1 RRGGGRGGAG
11 GKARQEGPSATGD
24 AGALLWPA
32 AGRAARPRARA
43 SWRGTRQARGN
54 AWEGFARAGSK
65 VDGKGSEG
73 CLIIRL
79 YMCWACCGSVC
90 RLAVVGCCHGDRWH
104 SEQARLREHHGR
116 CRGRRGGSSGGACPK
131 QARGRVGQAE
141 HRACRVRVR
150 LLRAAVDAMAAEEEQ
165 ARQEERRSRG

>member
-1 RRGGGRGGAG
+1 TTRRRTRRSRRKSEAGGAVG
-11 GKARQEGPSATGD
+11 HRRCRRSSLAGRWAGGPS
-24 AGALLWPA
+24 
-32 AGRAARPRARA
+32 PRAREL
-43 SWRGTRQARGN
+43 ARHPP
-54 AWEGFARAGSK
+54 GSGERLGGLCSGRVK
-65 VDGKGSEG
+65 GK
-73 CLIIRL
+73 L

>member
-116 CRGRRGGSSGGACPK
+116 CRGRRGGSSGGACPSI
-131 QARGRVGQAE
+131 G
-141 HRACRVRVR
+141 CC
-150 LLRAAVDAMAAEEEQ
+150 
-165 ARQEERRSRG
+165 